1 MISAKSSLKRIATAA
16 AVLGFCASH
25 AAASV
30 VLDAGAIFDGQPF
43 GAQFGSSNSPPL
55 YVDFSV
61 TGVQDVNLDLTIKDS
76 GKGDSGPITGTLAFY
91 TCAANCNLS
100 TVPTGTLLPSTLVS
114 LGPVLGSGNTETQT
128 VEIDA
133 ILGTG
138 NYFAEFIKTSAGT
151 TTDHYS
157 GQFSVSSAVP
167 ESSTWAMMILGFATV
182 GFLAY
187 RRRDTGLRVA

>member
-1 MISAKSSLKRIATAA
+1 MKSALKSLAPIFLVAVISQATP
-16 AVLGFCASH
+16 

-30 VLDAGAIFDGQPF
+30 VLDQGAIVDGQAF

-76 GKGDSGPITGTLAFY
+76 GTNDNGPIAGNLAFY
-91 TCAANCNLS
+91 SCTANCNSS
-100 TVPTGTLLPSTLVS
+100 TVPTGTLLTALVP
-114 LGPVLGSGNTETQT
+114 LGPVLGSGKTETQT

-167 ESSTWAMMILGFATV
+167 ESSTWAMMLLGFAAI

-187 RRRDTGLRVA
+187 RRRDTALRVA